1 MRSIPLL
8 GSAGSVER
16 HLLAGTARSKL
27 VAMTKLA
34 ERQDNKKFRRRTI
47 VVAGVLIAT
56 AVVAYLLFRLASL
69 VFMIF
74 VAVFIAVALEPPVHY
89 LTGKGWRRGV
99 ATGLVFLIG
108 FLLVVT
114 FFVALAPLFV
124 GQINELIEELPGYI
138 GSVSTLMEDW
148 FGVEVSTQSLQDQV
162 AGLPELISGGGGS
175 VVGGVASVT
184 AGILGFFFF
193 ATTVALFSFYMVAE
207 LPQLQRTVL
216 STMPEERQRDALH
229 VWDVAVEKMG
239 GYIYSRL
246 ILAVMSA
253 VLTSAVLSF
262 LGVPFAISLG
272 MWVGVLSQFIPVVG
286 TYLAAILPAVVALSA
301 QGPSTALWV
310 VVYLVAYQQVENFL
324 IAPKITKRTME
335 IHPAVSIGAIIMGS
349 LLLGPIGVILA
360 LPTTGIVQALIS
372 ETRKRHEVILEAPE
386 AVPDN

>member
-1 MRSIPLL
+1 
-8 GSAGSVER
+8 
-16 HLLAGTARSKL
+16 
-27 VAMTKLA
+27 MTKLA
-34 ERQDNKKFRRRTI
+34 ERADNKRFRRRTI

-89 LTGKGWRRGV
+89 LTKKGWRRGV

-108 FLLVVT
+108 FLLIVT

-124 GQINELIEELPGYI
+124 GQINELIDELPGYI
-138 GSVSTLMEDW
+138 ASVSTLLEDW
-148 FGVEVSTQSLQDQV
+148 FGMDVSTQSLQDQV
-162 AGLPELISGGGGS
+162 AELPELVSGAGGS
-175 VVGGVASVT
+175 VVGGVVGVT
-184 AGILGFFFF
+184 AGILGFLFF

-216 STMPEERQRDALH
+216 STMPEKRQRDALH
-229 VWDVAVEKMG
+229 VWDVSVEKMG

-246 ILAVMSA
+246 ILALLSA
-253 VLTSAVLSF
+253 VLTFAVLSF

-272 MWVGVLSQFIPVVG
+272 LWVGVLSQFIPVVG
-286 TYLAAILPAVVALSA
+286 TYLAAILPAIVALSD
-301 QGPSTALWV
+301 QGTSTALWV
-310 VVYLVAYQQVENFL
+310 VVFLVAYQQVENFF
-324 IAPKITKRTME
+324 IAPRITKRTME

-360 LPTTGIVQALIS
+360 LPVTGIVQALIS
-372 ETRKRHEVILEAPE
+372 ETRERHEVIPDAPE
-386 AVPDN
+386 VAPDN